1 MFCLVLSY
9 LVTFCLIFSPL
20 SNYFPAN
27 CPPPNSLTLSNPS
40 LSFLLCFQSLRTDVG
55 FLVEETATRL
65 KPSPE
70 LEAAAW
76 MSHAVR
82 EGASNDFRSLVTYN
96 VDQDQWPENRDAV
109 YIVVLTAVLTDAL
122 TSPGEYIDMTTLLE
136 NVIALA
142 ALEETLGVREPRLAC
157 AKGYQAALRNAALQL
172 AKQQSNEKGSGLG
185 AVAVSERVK
194 EVERVLGMTLRL
206 EEGVGKRVRVAA
218 FKDSINV
225 ILAAASAGIV
235 STHPLKSLYQH
246 TLSTLNPLYQH
257 PPRLDTSSQLTLSTH
272 PLTLSAE
279 GTQASARSGLREVDA
294 VYEYIAQMLF
304 ISPEQAKG
312 SQHTHTLSILS
323 T

>member
-1 MFCLVLSY
+1 MICITIFIAVSSFFVLCPVASIHFFIASCLYFPFLLLSQ
-9 LVTFCLIFSPL
+9 LPLL
-20 SNYFPAN
+20 SNLLAFN
-27 CPPPNSLTLSNPS
+27 LPPLLPCLYSISPSPILSC
-40 LSFLLCFQSLRTDVG
+40 FLLCYQSLRTDVG
-55 FLVEETATRL
+55 FLVEETASRL
-65 KPSPE
+65 KPTPA

-76 MSHAVR
+76 MAHAVR
-82 EGASNDFRSLVTYN
+82 EGACSDFRSLVTYN

-122 TSPGEYIDMTTLLE
+122 TSLGERIDMTTLLE

-185 AVAVSERVK
+185 AIAVSERVK

-225 ILAAASAGIV
+225 ILAAASAG
-235 STHPLKSLYQH
+235 
-246 TLSTLNPLYQH
+246 N
-257 PPRLDTSSQLTLSTH
+257 
-272 PLTLSAE
+272 
-279 GTQASARSGLREVDA
+279 
-294 VYEYIAQMLF
+294 F
-304 ISPEQAKG
+304 
-312 SQHTHTLSILS
+312 
-323 T
+323 